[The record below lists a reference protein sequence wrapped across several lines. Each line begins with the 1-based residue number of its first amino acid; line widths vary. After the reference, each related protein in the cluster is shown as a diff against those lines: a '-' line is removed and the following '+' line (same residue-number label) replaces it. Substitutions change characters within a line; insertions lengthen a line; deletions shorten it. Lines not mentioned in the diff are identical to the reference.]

1 MIMAKTNENPGKPQ
15 PMPWNEPDDNRKPNN
30 GWDNGQRGG
39 GKDQG
44 PPDLDEAI
52 SRLLKKF
59 SGFFGGRGGGGG
71 GSKFG
76 GGNLS
81 SGLVIG
87 IIVIVGIVWIGL
99 GFYTVD
105 EGERG
110 VVLRFGRALEG
121 VVQPGLH
128 WNPPL
133 VDHVEKINVTRVYD
147 ESFTNSMLTE
157 DDNIVD
163 VSMTVQ
169 FQVADARSYYLNVR
183 DPVTSMQL
191 AAESAIRHEVGSSEM
206 ETAMT
211 SAREQIAQSVFSR
224 IQSYMDLYGA
234 GIAVSQV
241 NIAEVQQPAP
251 VRAAYDD
258 VIKAGVDREAFQNEA
273 NAYANQVIPE
283 ARGRARR
290 VREEASGYREQVVAR
305 AEGEAQRFTQ
315 LLDEYE
321 QAPGVTRER
330 LYLDA
335 IQSVVSNSSTIM
347 IDVEDGNNMMYLP
360 LDRLLQQRSN
370 SSGSNTGR
378 VNAFDAADIRTLS
391 DQVLRELESRQSG
404 NPRTSRSSQ

>member
-1 MIMAKTNENPGKPQ
+1 MIMAKTNDNAGKPQ
-15 PMPWNEPDDNRKPNN
+15 PMPWNEPDDNRNQNN
-30 GWDNGQRGG
+30 GWDNGPRG

-44 PPDLDEAI
+44 PPDLDEAV

-71 GSKFG
+71 GGKFG
-76 GGNLS
+76 GGSLS

-87 IIVIVGIVWIGL
+87 IIVIIGIVWIGL

-110 VVLRFGRALEG
+110 VVLRFGRALDG

-183 DPVTSMQL
+183 DPVISMQL
-191 AAESAIRHEVGSSEM
+191 ASESAIRHEVGSSEM

-224 IQSYMDLYGA
+224 IQSYMDLYGT

-273 NAYANQVIPE
+273 NAYANRVIPE

-290 VREEASGYREQVVAR
+290 VREEANGYREQVVAR

-370 SSGSNTGR
+370 SSGSNGGR
-378 VNAFDAADIRTLS
+378 VNAINAADIETLS